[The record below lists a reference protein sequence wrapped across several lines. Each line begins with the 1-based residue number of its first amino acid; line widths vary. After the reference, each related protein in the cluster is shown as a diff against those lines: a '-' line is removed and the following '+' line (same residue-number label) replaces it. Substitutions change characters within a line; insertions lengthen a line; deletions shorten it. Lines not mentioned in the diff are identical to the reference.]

1 MMQGRQNLTVP
12 TVERHADAKAML
24 VDTAVESDID
34 GSHDDG
40 MTFFMHYVA
49 VCAIL
54 VLTMASVLDPY
65 AVLIGVALTTT
76 LGATVWLITSLAE
89 IFNEYTNSGE

>member
-1 MMQGRQNLTVP
+1 MMHSRQNP
-12 TVERHADAKAML
+12 TVAATERHADAKAIL
-24 VDTAVESDID
+24 VDSAVESDF
-34 GSHDDG
+34 HDTHEDG

-49 VCAIL
+49 VCVIL

-65 AVLIGVALTTT
+65 AVLIGVALTFT

>member
-1 MMQGRQNLTVP
+1 MTQGRQNLTV
-12 TVERHADAKAML
+12 EQHADAKAVL
-24 VDTAVESDID
+24 LSRAVESDI
-34 GSHDDG
+34 HETRDDG

-49 VCAIL
+49 VCVIL

-65 AVLIGVALTTT
+65 AVLIGVALTVT

>member
-1 MMQGRQNLTVP
+1 MMYGKQNP
-12 TVERHADAKAML
+12 TAPSTERHPEVKAML
-24 VDTAVESDID
+24 VDATVESDF
-34 GSHDDG
+34 HDAHEDG

-49 VCAIL
+49 VCVIL

-65 AVLIGVALTTT
+65 AVLIGVALTFT